1 MPAIIVIPFA
11 NPAPEEVVAD
21 GGQPGGAE
29 SGCRM
34 FLSIVEMQLGRVRFS
49 ETLAPGVIDFLDP
62 QLRQTE
68 PIVASGSAQLTE
80 STLEIAVTGHLS
92 TAMEIA
98 CDRCL
103 EQAPFAID
111 SDFTL
116 LYQPSTSDLRE
127 GEIFIKDPESEI
139 GFYEG
144 DGLELSDVLQ
154 EEILLLLPMQRVC
167 REDCKGICPV
177 CGQNRN
183 QVECH
188 CHLEVADDRWAG
200 LQNL

>member
-1 MPAIIVIPFA
+1 
-11 NPAPEEVVAD
+11 
-21 GGQPGGAE
+21 
-29 SGCRM
+29 M

-49 ETLAPGVIDFLDP
+49 ETFAPGVIDFLDP

-80 STLEIAVTGHLS
+80 PTLEIAVTGHLS

-103 EQAPFAID
+103 EHAPFAID

-116 LYQPSTSDLRE
+116 LYQPASSDLRE
-127 GEIFIKDPESEI
+127 GEISIKDPESEI

-144 DGLELSDVLQ
+144 DGLELSDVLL

-200 LQNL
+200 LRNL